1 MVQEGQDPLYATLL
15 AANLG
20 QLMLG
25 VARELFPNRKYFDLT
40 RVEKQTVAEHVR
52 NLLHEAQDTFAE
64 RELLH
69 PRKNVGL
76 PPQRDED
83 YL

>member
-15 AANLG
+15 AASLG

-25 VARELFPNRKYFDLT
+25 VARELFPNRRYFELT
-40 RVEKQTVAEHVR
+40 LVEKQTVAEHVR
-52 NLLHEAQDTFAE
+52 NLLHEARDTIAE
-64 RELLH
+64 PELLH
-69 PRKNVGL
+69 PRKDIGL